1 MRQSAMNPAVK
12 HGVILGIAAI
22 AAALAL
28 SALIMN
34 WEGGAGPAINMAQ
47 PNTTLEEGRAAT
59 TDPVQKAPEHE
70 FPNSLLD

>member
-1 MRQSAMNPAVK
+1 MR
-12 HGVILGIAAI
+12 HGIVLGIAAI

-28 SALIMN
+28 SALFMN
-34 WEGGAGPAINMAQ
+34 WEGGTGPTSASL

-59 TDPVQKAPEHE
+59 TDPVRKAPEHE